1 MALQFAAER
10 WTGTADSL
18 GLPLHE
24 AADGRFLLPTT
35 ALFGVLYTRYQ
46 QGRAAEE
53 LAYRFHQSL
62 AEMIVAGCERARREA
77 GLSTVAL
84 SGGVFQNLLLMRL
97 VKERLERRAS
107 SPCCTACCR
116 PTTAASASGRPPLPC
131 TPCSGD
137 GPHKPVCPYHFAP
150 LTH

>member
-35 ALFGVLYTRYQ
+35 ALFAALHARHQ

-53 LAYRFHQSL
+53 LAYLFHQSL
-62 AEMIVAGCERARREA
+62 AEMIVAGCERARKET

-84 SGGVFQNLLLMRL
+84 SGGVFQNLLLTRL
-97 VKERLERRAS
+97 VKEGLEEAGF
-107 SPCCTACCR
+107 R
-116 PTTAASASGRPPLPC
+116 PLLHSLLPPNDGGICVGQAA
-131 TPCSGD
+131 
-137 GPHKPVCPYHFAP
+137 FAMYA
-150 LTH
+150 LQR